1 MILNQHFYPKSA
13 RIVSSPPAALVRI
26 SEPNER
32 IQRTLMTS
40 DVNAHFATVANSR
53 NFSPLSGIGAL
64 AKVTPDILIKK
75 KKTDQY
81 ILCLNKKI
89 RA

>member
-1 MILNQHFYPKSA
+1 
-13 RIVSSPPAALVRI
+13 
-26 SEPNER
+26 
-32 IQRTLMTS
+32 MTS

-53 NFSPLSGIGAL
+53 NFSPLSAIGAL

-81 ILCLNKKI
+81 TVYFV
-89 RA
+89 